1 LPPLHGLDSG
11 RRQHRRSCTCPR
23 DGPKA
28 RRRGPFGHSIRFIR
42 LCLAL
47 RCPETLKREFV
58 SPSRVPSP
66 SGRRLGLPG
75 GQAPPSSRL
84 HASTG
89 TAPARDRRPDYRSFP
104 CARPPTGAAPA
115 RDQSLP
121 CARPDPPLRATGA
134 APAHDRSLPARLRP
148 CATARFCFSG
158 PNVYFGPIL
167 YFRPLLFSGHP
178 FKARHV

>member
-1 LPPLHGLDSG
+1 MS
-11 RRQHRRSCTCPR
+11 
-23 DGPKA
+23 
-28 RRRGPFGHSIRFIR
+28 
-42 LCLAL
+42 CLAL
-47 RCPETLKREFV
+47 PRNPKTRVRLSVSCPVPVR
-58 SPSRVPSP
+58 SPSRPP
-66 SGRRLGLPG
+66 RRPG
-75 GQAPPSSRL
+75 APSSRL